1 MEVNDCFEKHDRAVE
16 FLLKKMNIEYDM
28 YDPDFFP
35 ENIAF
40 ELCLVFKHVYTYLYL
55 SSTLMDKKKLFLV

>member
-1 MEVNDCFEKHDRAVE
+1 MKVNDCFEKHDMAVE

-28 YDPDFFP
+28 YDPNFFSS

-55 SSTLMDKKKLFLV
+55 SSTLMDQKNYF